1 MIPTLEDIWRKAL
14 ELGRN
19 EFLVTASERYRYS
32 DITTTMQML
41 AQNFDERGIMPG
53 ERILICAR
61 NDYAISATFLAAIFH
76 GLVPINLSP
85 DVKADRATA
94 ILRET
99 DPKLLV
105 TEKDISNDWGMSCEV
120 LHVSSARPVSL
131 FGGKTAKRWPFDV
144 KPPKVGNL
152 KLPSDNGALAYLLFT
167 SGSTASPSGVML
179 SHGNLLANITTVG
192 DVLQISAGD
201 RQFVDLPMA
210 HTDGLIHGP
219 VLAFCRQATVVRA
232 GMYSQSNME
241 KWLNA
246 VRQERCTHFMTVPYV
261 WKMICKFAEHDD
273 YFDGPEMKMLISSA
287 GRITPELWS
296 EIESRFG
303 KPVVNE
309 YGMTETV
316 MAALHAGNFKNMGS
330 LGTLGKSNHCE
341 TKINPIDAG
350 DANTGELLL
359 RGQNICLGYWNDPTR
374 TADSFDDDG
383 WFGTGDI
390 VTCQDDGSFDLVG
403 RSKTMINSAG
413 MTISPDEIDEALTL
427 HPHVKGALTVGIVD
441 PDFGE
446 IAVSGVELAQLVTST
461 QILEFLRTKLELRKV
476 PKHIF
481 ALTEIPRG
489 ASGKPEIA
497 ATREILKEML
507 HADENKVKSCG
518 KTTVQSRILAVAA
531 RTFASDL
538 DDITLRSGPDDIA
551 GWDSFSH
558 INLIF
563 ALEDEFSQRL
573 PAKKVMGIQRLEDV
587 VALIDD

>member
-1 MIPTLEDIWRKAL
+1 MIPTLEDIWRKAS
-14 ELGRN
+14 ELGRD

-32 DITTTMQML
+32 DIIATMQML
-41 AQNFDERGIMPG
+41 AQNFDARGIKPG

-85 DVKADRATA
+85 DVKANRATA
-94 ILRET
+94 ILSET

-105 TEKDISNDWGMSCEV
+105 TEKDLSNDWELSCQV
-120 LHVSSARPVSL
+120 LHVSSARPTIL
-131 FGGKTAKRWPFDV
+131 FNGRTAKRWPFDE
-144 KPPKVGNL
+144 KPPSLGNL
-152 KLPSDNGALAYLLFT
+152 KLPPDPGGLAYLLFT

-179 SHGNLLANITTVG
+179 SRGNLLTNIATVG
-192 DVLQISAGD
+192 DALQISAGD

-241 KWLNA
+241 NWLNV

-261 WKMICKFAEHDD
+261 WKMICKFSEHDD

-296 EIESRFG
+296 EIEQRFS

-316 MAALHAGNFKNMGS
+316 MAALHAGNFDNMGS
-330 LGTLGKSNHCE
+330 PGTLGKSNHCE

-350 DANTGELLL
+350 GANTGELLL

-374 TADSFDDDG
+374 TADSFDEDG

-390 VTCQDDGSFDLVG
+390 VTRRDDGSFDLVG

-413 MTISPDEIDEALTL
+413 MTISPDEIDEALAL
-427 HPHVKGALTVGIVD
+427 HPHVQGVLTVGIVD

-446 IAVSGVELAQLVTST
+446 IAVSGVELAQQVSST
-461 QILEFLRTKLELRKV
+461 QLLEFLRTKLELRKV
-476 PKHIF
+476 PKHIL

-489 ASGKPEIA
+489 ASGKPDIVS
-497 ATREILKEML
+497 TREILKEML
-507 HADENKVKSCG
+507 HSDLNKVRPCG
-518 KTTVQSRILAVAA
+518 KEDVQSRILAVAA
-531 RTFASDL
+531 RTFASDI
-538 DDITLRSGPDDIA
+538 DDISLRSGPDDIA

-558 INLIF
+558 INFIF
-563 ALEDEFSQRL
+563 ALEDEFTQRL
-573 PAKKVMGIQRLEDV
+573 PAKKVVSIQRLEDV
-587 VALIDD
+587 MTLIDV

>member
-1 MIPTLEDIWRKAL
+1 MKPTLEDIWLKASSSR
-14 ELGRN
+14 RN
-19 EFLVTASERYRYS
+19 EFLITASERYRYS
-32 DITTTMQML
+32 DIIATMQML
-41 AQNFDERGIMPG
+41 AHNFDERGILPG

-61 NDYAISATFLAAIFH
+61 NDYAISATFLAAVFH

-99 DPKLLV
+99 APKLLV
-105 TEKDISNDWGMSCEV
+105 AEEDISNDWGMSCDV
-120 LHVSSARPVSL
+120 LHVSSTRSTSF
-131 FGGKTAKRWPFDV
+131 FGGKTAKRWPCDG
-144 KPPKVGNL
+144 KPPTYGNL
-152 KLPSDNGALAYLLFT
+152 KLPSDTGALAYLLFT

-179 SHGNLLANITTVG
+179 SRGNLLANITTVG
-192 DVLQISAGD
+192 NVLQISAGD

-241 KWLNA
+241 KWLNV

-287 GRITPELWS
+287 GRITPSLWL
-296 EIESRFG
+296 EIERRFS

-316 MAALHAGNFKNMGS
+316 MAALHAGKFDKMGARGS
-330 LGTLGKSNHCE
+330 LGRSNHCE
-341 TKINPIDAG
+341 TKINPLDAS
-350 DANTGELLL
+350 DSNTGELLL
-359 RGQNICLGYWNDPTR
+359 RGHNICLGYWNDPTR

-383 WFGTGDI
+383 WFRTGDI
-390 VTCQDDGSFDLVG
+390 VTLCADGSFDLVG

-413 MTISPDEIDEALTL
+413 MTISPDEIDEALVS
-427 HPHVKGALTVGIVD
+427 HPHVESALTVGISD

-446 IAVSGVELAQLVTST
+446 IAVSGVELAQQVESIQL
-461 QILEFLRTKLELRKV
+461 IEFLRKKLELRKV

-481 ALTEIPRG
+481 ALLEIPRG

-497 ATREILKEML
+497 STREILKEML
-507 HADENKVKSCG
+507 HADQKKVKSCG
-518 KTTVQSRILAVAA
+518 KAGVQSRILAVAA
-531 RTFASDL
+531 QTFASDI
-538 DDITLRSGPDDIA
+538 DDISLKSGPDDIA

-558 INLIF
+558 INFIF
-563 ALEDEFSQRL
+563 ALEDEFSQRF